1 LVVLIGYTS
10 DMQLAVGVDHLI
22 YGWIFYALVMCLL
35 LWVGALFSDGPE
47 PEKEETLTESAE
59 VRPSPIG
66 RTVFVACAAVLAAAV
81 WPVWAGNAE
90 SRDPEGVLSGVA
102 FEFPERVGEW
112 TYAGERS
119 PWEPHYVGASFAG
132 GAVYEAGD
140 SRVGLH
146 VALYP
151 DQRQGAELVSSA
163 NSLVPPEDDAWRQLS
178 LEGRGVSLPG
188 GRLAVEE
195 GILTGPNR
203 RLLVWRWY
211 WISGRRTSSPV
222 WAKVIE
228 AGGKLLLRETPSAG
242 IVVFTE
248 ALPDEEA
255 ARRRLAE
262 FLEASLPELES
273 RLEGMSR

>member
-1 LVVLIGYTS
+1 LIVFVGYTS

-35 LWVGALFSDGPE
+35 LWVGSLFSDDRAQ
-47 PEKEETLTESAE
+47 EKREAPAESADGK
-59 VRPSPIG
+59 PSPIY
-66 RTVFVACAAVLAAAV
+66 RTVFIACAAVLAAAV
-81 WPVWAGNAE
+81 WPVWAGYAE
-90 SRDPEGVLSGVA
+90 SRAPEAVSSGVA
-102 FEFPERVGEW
+102 FAFPERVGAW
-112 TYAGERS
+112 TDRAERS
-119 PWEPHYVGASFAG
+119 SWEPHYVGASFAG

-151 DQRQGAELVSSA
+151 HQRQGAELVSSA
-163 NSLVPPEDDAWRQLS
+163 NSLVDPEDDRWHRVS
-178 LEGRGVSLPG
+178 FEGRGVSLPG

-203 RLLVWRWY
+203 GLLVWKWY
-211 WISGRRTSSPV
+211 WISGRDTSSPV

-228 AGGKLLLRETPSAG
+228 ASEKLLFRRPLAAG

-248 ALPDEEA
+248 NDNEES
-255 ARRRLAE
+255 ARARLEQFLAE
-262 FLEASLPELES
+262 GLPAIESTLEE
-273 RLEGMSR
+273 MSR